1 MLHFIETSNVY
12 MQLLSNLLLPVLLPF
27 VLSMLIGPKLIAVLR
42 AMKAGQ
48 PIREARKGVLAP
60 EHQGK
65 VGTPTMGGLMIIG
78 LILLSI
84 LLFAD
89 LTDARIH
96 CILLVTCVT
105 AFLGFTDDYAKIT
118 KKKHGWRERVVQNRP
133 SIRGSLI
140 VRVLFILL
148 CAGCFSALHPLLRHG
163 GYRLLLHTAGTAG
176 HHRQLQCR

>member
-118 KKKHGWRERVVQNRP
+118 KKSTDGVSGWFKIGLQFVAAL
-133 SIRGSLI
+133 S
-140 VRVLFILL
+140 
-148 CAGCFSALHPLLRHG
+148 CGCYLYYCVPAVS
-163 GYRLLLHTAGTAG
+163 
-176 HHRQLQCR
+176 QLYIPFC